1 MTRPLHCDPYLMS
14 HIEGTADMT
23 ATIAYVR
30 VSTEDQSTDTQR
42 ATIEERHK
50 IDRWF
55 VDEATS
61 GAIKARDRKG
71 LGELLSYVR
80 EGDTVIVYAIDRL
93 GRNTID
99 VLETVEGLNA
109 KGVAVLSL
117 REGFDM
123 STPMGKAMLTMLSAM
138 AELERSNIKERQMAG
153 IKRAKAEG
161 KALGREKII
170 IDEDVAQWRH
180 ENSASIKATAEHLG
194 ISPASVKRACRV
206 NKKIVSR

>member
-1 MTRPLHCDPYLMS
+1 MS
-14 HIEGTADMT
+14 

-42 ATIEERHK
+42 AIIEERHK
-50 IDRWF
+50 VDRWF

-61 GAIKARDRKG
+61 GAIKAKDRKG
-71 LGELLSYVR
+71 LGHLLSYVR

-99 VLETVEGLNA
+99 VLETVESLHA

-117 REGFDM
+117 REGFNM
-123 STPMGKAMLTMLSAM
+123 CTPMGKAMLTMLSAM

-161 KALGREKII
+161 KPLGREKVI
-170 IDEDVAQWRH
+170 IDEDVAQWRQ
-180 ENSASIKATAEHLG
+180 ENSASIRATAGHFG
-194 ISPASVKRACRV
+194 ISTASVKRACRAV
-206 NKKIVSR
+206 QENSRDQSPLT

>member
-1 MTRPLHCDPYLMS
+1 MS
-14 HIEGTADMT
+14 

-30 VSTEDQSTDTQR
+30 VSTENQSTDTQR
-42 ATIEERHK
+42 ATIAERHK
-50 IDRWF
+50 VDRWF

-61 GAIKARDRKG
+61 GAIKAKDRKG

-80 EGDTVIVYAIDRL
+80 DGDTVIVYAIDRL

-99 VLETVEGLNA
+99 VLETVDMLKG

-153 IKRAKAEG
+153 INRAKSEG
-161 KALGREKII
+161 KALGREKSIN
-170 IDEDVAQWRH
+170 DKEVALWRQD
-180 ENSASIKATAEHLG
+180 NNASIKATAKHFN
-194 ISPASVKRACRV
+194 ISTASVKRACSAM
-206 NKKIVSR
+206 KLAG

>member
-1 MTRPLHCDPYLMS
+1 MS
-14 HIEGTADMT
+14 

-30 VSTEDQSTDTQR
+30 VSTEDQSTETQR

-50 IDRWF
+50 VDRWF
-55 VDEATS
+55 IDEATS
-61 GAIKARDRKG
+61 GAIKAKDRKG

-99 VLETVEGLNA
+99 VLETVEELNT

-138 AELERSNIKERQMAG
+138 AELERSNIKERQLAG

-161 KALGREKII
+161 KALGREKVIN
-170 IDEDVAQWRH
+170 DEDVAQWRQ
-180 ENSASIKATAEHLG
+180 ENSASIKATAERFD
-194 ISPASVKRACRV
+194 ISPASVKRACRAAMAHL
-206 NKKIVSR
+206 NNS

>member
-1 MTRPLHCDPYLMS
+1 MS
-14 HIEGTADMT
+14 AI
-23 ATIAYVR
+23 IAYVR
-30 VSTEDQSTDTQR
+30 VSTVDQSTDTQR

-50 IDRWF
+50 VDRWF

-61 GAIKARDRKG
+61 GAIKAKDRKG

-99 VLETVEGLNA
+99 VLETVEALNA
-109 KGVAVLSL
+109 KRVAVLSL

-153 IKRAKAEG
+153 IKRAKTEG

-170 IDEDVAQWRH
+170 IDEDVAQWRQ
-180 ENSASIKATAEHLG
+180 ENSASIKATAEHFN
-194 ISPASVKRACRV
+194 ISPASVKRACRAA
-206 NKKIVSR
+206 KASI

>member
-1 MTRPLHCDPYLMS
+1 MAC
-14 HIEGTADMT
+14 
-23 ATIAYVR
+23 IAYVR
-30 VSTEDQSTDTQR
+30 VSTEDQSTGTQR
-42 ATIEERHK
+42 ACIEERHK
-50 IDRWF
+50 VDRWF
-55 VDEATS
+55 CDEATS
-61 GAIKARDRKG
+61 GAIKAKGRKG
-71 LGELLSYVR
+71 LSELLSYVR

-99 VLETVEGLNA
+99 VLETVEALGS

-138 AELERSNIKERQMAG
+138 AELERSNIKERQMQG

-170 IDEDVAQWRH
+170 NDSDVALWRQ
-180 ENSASIKATAEHLG
+180 ENSASIKATALHFG
-194 ISPASVKRACRV
+194 ISPASVKRACQAV
-206 NKKIVSR
+206 KQAS

>member
-1 MTRPLHCDPYLMS
+1 MS
-14 HIEGTADMT
+14 

-50 IDRWF
+50 VDRWY

-61 GAIKARDRKG
+61 GAIKAKDRKG

-99 VLETVEGLNA
+99 VLETVEALNA

-138 AELERSNIKERQMAG
+138 AELERSNIKERQLAG

-161 KALGREKII
+161 KALGREKVI
-170 IDEDVAQWRH
+170 IDEDVAQWRQ
-180 ENSASIKATAEHLG
+180 ENSASIKATAEHFD
-194 ISPASVKRACRV
+194 ISLASVKRACRAA
-206 NKKIVSR
+206 KVSANA

>member
-1 MTRPLHCDPYLMS
+1 MS
-14 HIEGTADMT
+14 

-50 IDRWF
+50 VDRWF

-61 GAIKARDRKG
+61 GAIKAKDRKG

-99 VLETVEGLNA
+99 VLETVEALNA

-153 IKRAKAEG
+153 IKRAKAKG
-161 KALGREKII
+161 KALGREKVI
-170 IDEDVAQWRH
+170 IDEDVAQWRQ
-180 ENSASIKATAEHLG
+180 ENSASIKATAEHFD
-194 ISPASVKRACRV
+194 ISPASVKRACRTA
-206 NKKIVSR
+206 KETAKA